1 VTKSK
6 RAQVEAAGVV
16 LVRGG
21 SGGPEV
27 AVVHRPHRS
36 DWSLPKGKL
45 DPGERHDAAAVRET
59 FEETGVRCALGPS
72 LGSRRYEVNGVP
84 KRVRYWRATVLE
96 QYPLDPASE
105 IDEVRWLGRDAAHEL
120 LTYEDDR
127 ALVDIALA
135 LPDTYPTI
143 VLRHARA
150 TKRAVWKA
158 SGDPLAGVDAERT
171 LNPYGVEQAQR
182 IVPVLLAYA
191 PVLVVSS
198 SSRRC
203 RDTVAPY
210 AEALGG
216 HVRLLPELS
225 EEGCRDDRDSTVA
238 VVEGLLEL
246 GVPAVWC
253 THRPVMGTVLGTIA
267 DRLGLLRQDG
277 SLPNRLNPRMK
288 PGSAVVLHRAHGGRV
303 VAIDRF
309 ET

>member
-1 VTKSK
+1 MAKEK
-6 RAQVEAAGVV
+6 RNRVEAAGVV
-16 LVRGG
+16 LVRHGDD
-21 SGGPEV
+21 GPEV

-45 DPGERHDAAAVRET
+45 DDGERHDVAAVRET

-72 LGSRRYEVNGVP
+72 LGSRKYEVAGVP

-96 QYPLDPASE
+96 EFPLDPASE

-120 LTYEDDR
+120 LTYQDDR
-127 ALVDIALA
+127 ELVDVALA
-135 LPDTYPTI
+135 LPDTYPTVI
-143 VLRHARA
+143 LRHARA

-158 SGDPLAGVDAERT
+158 SGDPLAGVDSERT

-182 IVPVLLAYA
+182 LVPVLAAYA

-203 RDTVAPY
+203 RDTVTPY
-210 AEALGG
+210 AEDLGG

-225 EEGCRDDRDSTVA
+225 EEGCREDADSTRA
-238 VVEGLLEL
+238 VVSGLLDL
-246 GVPAVWC
+246 GVPAAWC
-253 THRPVMGTVLGTIA
+253 THRPVMGTVLGAVA
-267 DRLGLLRQDG
+267 DRFGLRHDG
-277 SLPNRLNPRMK
+277 GHLPSRLNPRMT
-288 PGSAVVLHRAHGGRV
+288 PGSAIVLHRSADGRV

-309 ET
+309 TT

>member
-1 VTKSK
+1 VAKSK
-6 RAQVEAAGVV
+6 HAQVEAAGVV
-16 LVRGG
+16 LVRQGE
-21 SGGPEV
+21 SGTEV

-45 DPGERHDAAAVRET
+45 EPGERHDAAAVRET

-72 LGSRRYEVNGVP
+72 LGSHRYEVGGIP

-96 QYPLDPASE
+96 QYPLDPDSE
-105 IDEVRWLGRDAAHEL
+105 IDDVRWLERDAAHEL
-120 LTYEDDR
+120 LTYPDDR
-127 ALVDIALA
+127 ALVDVALA

-198 SSRRC
+198 SARRC
-203 RDTVAPY
+203 RDTVTPY

-225 EEGCRDDRDSTVA
+225 EEGCRDDADATAA

-253 THRPVMGTVLGTIA
+253 THRPVMGTVLGAIA
-267 DRLGLLRQDG
+267 DRLGLRRADG

-288 PGSAVVLHRAHGGRV
+288 PGSGIVLHRAVGGRV
-303 VAIDRF
+303 AAIDRF

>member
-1 VTKSK
+1 VAKSEH
-6 RAQVEAAGVV
+6 AQVEAAGVV
-16 LVRGG
+16 LVRQGTAG
-21 SGGPEV
+21 TEV

-45 DPGERHDAAAVRET
+45 EAGERHDAAAVRET

-72 LGSRRYEVNGVP
+72 LGSHRYEVNGVP

-105 IDEVRWLGRDAAHEL
+105 IDEVRWLERDAAHEL
-120 LTYEDDR
+120 LTYPDDR
-127 ALVDIALA
+127 ALVDVALA

-203 RDTVAPY
+203 RDTVTPY

-225 EEGCRDDRDSTVA
+225 EEGCREDPAATSE
-238 VVEGLLEL
+238 VVQGLLEL

-253 THRPVMGTVLGTIA
+253 THRPVMGTVLGTVA
-267 DRLGLLRQDG
+267 DRLGLLRADG

-288 PGSAVVLHRAHGGRV
+288 PGSGIVLHRAVGGRIA
-303 VAIDRF
+303 AIDRF